1 MTFTGDIGTISLAGI
16 LQLLSQEGK
25 SGTLTVTEGELQFQ
39 TFFLEGAIVY
49 AIESQKPSRLGQ
61 LLVNDGLVT
70 EGQLTDCLVISKEKK
85 QAIGKTL
92 IEKGFLSVE
101 SLERYLYNQV
111 QEIIFSMFCLQS
123 GQFHFRETNL
133 DTRWIVPVKMNT
145 LQLVMDA
152 LRRIDDNH

>member
-1 MTFTGDIGTISLAGI
+1 MTLHGDIETISLAGI

-25 SGTLTVTEGELQFQ
+25 SGTLTVSHGEMQFQ

-49 AIESQKPSRLGQ
+49 AIESLKPSRLGQ
-61 LLVNDGLVT
+61 LLINDALVT
-70 EGQLTDCLVISKEKK
+70 EAQLTDCLTISKERK

-92 IEKGFLSVE
+92 IEKGCITVE
-101 SLERYLYNQV
+101 ILERYLYNQV
-111 QEIIFSMFCLQS
+111 QEIIFSMFCLQT
-123 GQFHFRETNL
+123 GTFQFKEMNL
-133 DTRWIVPVKMNT
+133 DTRWIVPLKMNT